1 MRTRAI
7 AYPTKIAT
15 CCFCGAKAALRLDEG
30 RHELACASCG
40 APLHD
45 LKMMPKAAP
54 AKPAVTHQPKV
65 RSFAQPKRSEK
76 KVKSKPRK
84 RSKRKG
90 WFGERFKDLA
100 EDLFDVVEDI
110 FD

>member
-1 MRTRAI
+1 M
-7 AYPTKIAT
+7 
-15 CCFCGAKAALRLDEG
+15 

-45 LKMMPKAAP
+45 LKALPVRREVKPAITHQAP
-54 AKPAVTHQPKV
+54 AARLAPRAPPAP
-65 RSFAQPKRSEK
+65 K
-76 KVKSKPRK
+76 KVKKKYKS
-84 RSKRKG
+84 SKRRKS
-90 WFGERFKDLA
+90 WFGEKFKDIA

>member
-1 MRTRAI
+1 M
-7 AYPTKIAT
+7 
-15 CCFCGAKAALRLDEG
+15 RLDQN

-45 LKMMPKAAP
+45 LKLIPVARAER
-54 AKPAVTHQPKV
+54 PAVTHQKPARRAAV
-65 RSFAQPKRSEK
+65 MTPKRVRK
-76 KVKSKPRK
+76 KHKPTKRRKS
-84 RSKRKG
+84 
-90 WFGERFKDLA
+90 WFGERFKDIA

>member
-1 MRTRAI
+1 LRTVEI

-15 CCFCGAKAALRLDEG
+15 CCHCGSKAALRLDQK

-45 LKMMPKAAP
+45 LKLIPVKRVERPAITHQKPARRAAVVIPKASKKRRKP
-54 AKPAVTHQPKV
+54 AK
-65 RSFAQPKRSEK
+65 RR
-76 KVKSKPRK
+76 KS
-84 RSKRKG
+84 

-100 EDLFDVVEDI
+100 EELFDVVEDI